1 MAMPFLLKWCCATL
15 GEEMHKIKI
24 GTIIFATSDCKAGI
38 ADARAYLAEMKLK
51 PDQVRLYR
59 HDGQVLIQTLK
70 PVALKKPN

>member
-1 MAMPFLLKWCCATL
+1 MD
-15 GEEMHKIKI
+15 IKAGVI
-24 GTIIFATSDCKAGI
+24 VFASSDCREGV

-70 PVALKKPN
+70 PVSLKKPN